1 MPIVMVRVVRVYLLH
16 KTRFFNSLNKVMNAN
31 PARTDLNTQTENL
44 QKALKNIGLITIME
58 NLAYN

>member
-1 MPIVMVRVVRVYLLH
+1 
-16 KTRFFNSLNKVMNAN
+16 MNAN

-58 NLAYN
+58 HLAYN